1 MKIKGKG
8 QLNGFLDAGSH
19 LHGELRFEDTFR
31 IDGRLTGKIDSTG
44 DLYVGEQGHVDGEVQ
59 VARLFVSG
67 RVEGVVRASDRIEIA
82 PGAQVRAELVTP
94 RLVIDEGA
102 FFEGNA
108 KMVEGAEEVTRPK
121 VASLRP

>member
-1 MKIKGKG
+1 MKLKGKG

-19 LHGELRFEDTFR
+19 LHGELRFDDTFR
-31 IDGRLTGKIDSTG
+31 IDGRLTGKVASSG

-67 RVEGVVRASDRIEIA
+67 RVEGTVRAAERIEIA

-102 FFEGNA
+102 FFEGSA
-108 KMVEGAEEVTRPK
+108 KMVERAEDPARPK
-121 VASLRP
+121 VAALRQ